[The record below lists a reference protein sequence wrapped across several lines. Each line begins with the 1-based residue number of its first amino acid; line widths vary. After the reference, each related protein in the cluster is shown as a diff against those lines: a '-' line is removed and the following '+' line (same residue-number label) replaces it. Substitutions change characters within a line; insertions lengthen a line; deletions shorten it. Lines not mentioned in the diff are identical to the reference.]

1 MSESSVN
8 GVPASLPSSSA
19 ASTSEDSASAGLD
32 SQIRDAA
39 DGPKQVTGDQGSY
52 TSHSIREL
60 IAADRYLSSK
70 SSSKSKKKTLRSL
83 FSKMSPPSARG

>member
-8 GVPASLPSSSA
+8 GVPASSPTTSSD
-19 ASTSEDSASAGLD
+19 STSADSVFVGLD
-32 SQIRDAA
+32 SQINDAA

-60 IAADRYLSSK
+60 ISADRYLLSK
-70 SSSKSKKKTLRSL
+70 KSAKSKKKTLRSL